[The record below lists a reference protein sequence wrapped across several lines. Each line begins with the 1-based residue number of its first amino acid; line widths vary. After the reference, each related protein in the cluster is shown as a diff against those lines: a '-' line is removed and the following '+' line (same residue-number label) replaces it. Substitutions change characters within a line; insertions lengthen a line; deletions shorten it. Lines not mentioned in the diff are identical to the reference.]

1 MTIGRRIVLG
11 WPLVL
16 WGEKRAAERLEGR
29 WTARQPAARQKGRNA
44 ALLGFGFTK
53 EGTFRI
59 EEVSRVGVPVVYAG
73 SYEVTGAGELVL
85 RVSEAPEEGGRYR
98 AEEVVNLGGILFLS
112 ESRVR
117 VGEFELVKRLD

>member
-1 MTIGRRIVLG
+1 MKMGRRILLG
-11 WPLVL
+11 WPVVL
-16 WGEKRAAERLEGR
+16 WGERTVRERLEGR

-53 EGTFRI
+53 EGTFRL
-59 EEVSRVGVPVVYAG
+59 EEVSRVGVPLVYAG
-73 SYEVTGAGELVL
+73 SYEVTGVGELLL

-112 ESRVR
+112 DSRVR

>member
-1 MTIGRRIVLG
+1 MRIGRRILFS
-11 WPLVL
+11 WPMVL
-16 WGEKRAAERLEGR
+16 WGERTASERLEGR

-59 EEVSRVGVPVVYAG
+59 EEVSRVGAAVVYAG
-73 SYEVTGAGELVL
+73 SYEVIGAGELVL
-85 RVSEAPEEGGRYR
+85 RVVEAPEGGGRYR
-98 AEEVVNLGGILFLS
+98 AEELVNLGGILFLTDN
-112 ESRVR
+112 RVR